1 MSRLQPSQHEKETLE
16 KLSDPTTEL
25 KPRRKR
31 KRPGGPNPLS
41 VLKSKR
47 KKDHKHT
54 AGDDSKVIQLLIFL
68 VAIHRFHSHDQDF
81 GGIPIQGLCD
91 RNFFESLKH
100 FKTASL
106 FVFCLL
112 FLIFHHLDWIESKK
126 EREIG
131 EQVPGATLALAL
143 IFKQLKY
150 TGKLSVQARQNY
162 AD

>member
-1 MSRLQPSQHEKETLE
+1 MSRLQPSQHEKETFE

-54 AGDDSKVIQLLIFL
+54 AGDDSKVLQLLIFL
-68 VAIHRFHSHDQDF
+68 VAIHRFHSHDQDL

-91 RNFFESLKH
+91 RNFFEKQIV
-100 FKTASL
+100 T
-106 FVFCLL
+106 
-112 FLIFHHLDWIESKK
+112 IELP
-126 EREIG
+126 E
-131 EQVPGATLALAL
+131 TL
-143 IFKQLKY
+143 
-150 TGKLSVQARQNY
+150 SR
-162 AD
+162 